1 MTRNEANGP
10 RLLADMTRDEAI
22 LQVVSDYIGN
32 KVIDRLK
39 SECEAMGIF
48 ENDLNQVLLHYLDT
62 TPYTDKQ

>member
-1 MTRNEANGP
+1 
-10 RLLADMTRDEAI
+10 MTRDEAI